1 MQLLDVADQ
10 VAATY
15 SGGMVRRLELA
26 QALVN
31 RPSLLILDEPTVG
44 LDPIARDSVWTQVR
58 SMQTELGMTVLL
70 TTHYME
76 EADALCDRVALMHRG
91 RLQAVG
97 APAELKSTVAPDAT
111 LEDVF
116 RHYAGSALSD
126 DDTAPPRLSEIRSS
140 RRGATPCRLSRHR
153 VANLTAAPQG
163 WRRLRQTLFSVGTF
177 AIVELQKLQHDR
189 TELFTR
195 MVQPALWLLIFGT
208 TFSHLHALNT
218 GSVSYLAFL
227 APGIIA
233 QSALFIAIFYGIQ
246 IIWER
251 DAGILAKLMVTP
263 APVSALV
270 SGKSFA
276 AGVRSVAQVIGVLA
290 LAYLMGVHLTVNP
303 LRILAAMAVVVLGA
317 AFFACLSMTLA
328 GLVRNRDRLMGIGQ
342 AITMPLFFA
351 SNALYPVTV
360 MPAWL
365 RALSTVN
372 PLSYEVNALRALLIG
387 TPFDPWDLVVL
398 VAAAGLGIATASA
411 LLRRL
416 VR

>member
-1 MQLLDVADQ
+1 LPVVSVEQLPG
-10 VAATY
+10 T
-15 SGGMVRRLELA
+15 RL
-26 QALVN
+26 
-31 RPSLLILDEPTVG
+31 
-44 LDPIARDSVWTQVR
+44 
-58 SMQTELGMTVLL
+58 
-70 TTHYME
+70 
-76 EADALCDRVALMHRG
+76 
-91 RLQAVG
+91 
-97 APAELKSTVAPDAT
+97 
-111 LEDVF
+111 
-116 RHYAGSALSD
+116 AG
-126 DDTAPPRLSEIRSS
+126 
-140 RRGATPCRLSRHR
+140 
-153 VANLTAAPQG
+153 APQG
-163 WRRLRQTLFSVGTF
+163 WHRLRQTLISVGTF

-189 TELFTR
+189 TELITR

-233 QSALFIAIFYGIQ
+233 QSALFISIFYGIQ

-270 SGKSFA
+270 SGKAFA

-290 LAYLMGVHLTVNP
+290 LAYLMGVNLTVNP

-351 SNALYPVTV
+351 SNALYPVGV

-387 TPFDPWDLVVL
+387 TPFDPLDLVVL
-398 VAAAGLGIATASA
+398 VVAAGLGIATASA